1 MNFLR
6 AHDKAGGTGIEVENF
21 NRKEVTNM
29 PGFDGTG
36 PMGAGSMTGRGLG
49 NCNPAGSR
57 MRPGTGRGMGL
68 GFRRGFGSGMGRGFG
83 RGMNFNPNYNMPA
96 YQMNSSDELNMLKAE
111 AEALK
116 QDMES
121 INMRIKELKNDS

>member
-1 MNFLR
+1 LNFPQ
-6 AHDKAGGTGIEVENF
+6 AHGKAGGTGIEVENF

-49 NCNPAGSR
+49 NCISAGSR
-57 MRPGTGRGMGL
+57 IRPGTGRGMGL
-68 GFRRGFGSGMGRGFG
+68 GFRRGFGRGMGRGFG
-83 RGMNFNPNYNMPA
+83 RGMNSIPNYNMPA
-96 YQMNSSDELNMLKAE
+96 YQMNSADELNMLKAE

-121 INMRIKELKNDS
+121 INMRIKELKSDS